1 MRIKAFTLIEIL
13 VVIAIISL
21 LAGILFPVFSK
32 AREKSRQSQCL
43 SNLRQIGVALLLY
56 RQDYDGKLPV
66 ATDTSD
72 RGVASGWHSSNT
84 DIQNTLKT
92 APVLNITLSSYIKSG
107 EIWHCPQD
115 TGGKR
120 LASRYANIDN
130 NIVQDCY
137 PSFFNTL
144 KTSYIYRVEAS
155 FIQNIDTADAI
166 DFSEKKLSSSEIVL
180 MGEMQWWHFRND
192 GNGVHDYFFDSTA
205 SLGFMSTLFADGHV
219 KALPEKEFGNYWL
232 GSLGTQ

>member
-32 AREKSRQSQCL
+32 AREKGRQSQCL
-43 SNLRQIGVALLLY
+43 SNMRQIGVALLLY
-56 RQDYDGKLPV
+56 RQDYDGRLPI

-72 RGVASGWHSSNT
+72 KGVATGWHSN
-84 DIQNTLKT
+84 DIEIQNILKT
-92 APVLNITLSSYIKSG
+92 APALNTTLSPYIKSD

-115 TGGKR
+115 IGGHR
-120 LASRYANIDN
+120 LASRYADISD
-130 NIVQDCY
+130 NIVQDCF
-137 PSFFNTL
+137 PSFFNNL
-144 KTSYIYRVEAS
+144 KTSYKYRVEAS
-155 FIQNIDTADAI
+155 FIQNIDNADAV
-166 DFSEKKLSSSEIVL
+166 DFSEKKLSSSEIIL

-192 GNGVHDYFFDSTA
+192 GNAVHDYFFDSTA

-232 GSLGTQ
+232 GSLGSS